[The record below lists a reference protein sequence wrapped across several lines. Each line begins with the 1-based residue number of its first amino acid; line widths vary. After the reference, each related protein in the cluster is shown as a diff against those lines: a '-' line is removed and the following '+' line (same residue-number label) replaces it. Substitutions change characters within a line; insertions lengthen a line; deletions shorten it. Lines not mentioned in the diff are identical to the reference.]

1 MPKEPPPVA
10 APVEARSA
18 KVLVMDDD
26 EMIRKIAKKLL
37 GALGHECEFAEN
49 GESAVALF
57 KAARTG
63 GRPFDLV
70 ILDLTIRG
78 GMGGA
83 ETIGELLSIDPEVKA
98 VVSTGY
104 SDDASLSDYRGQGF
118 RMLLKK
124 PYTVEELRDAINTV
138 LG

>member
-1 MPKEPPPVA
+1 MPKEQPPVA

-37 GALGHECEFAEN
+37 RALGHECEFAEK
-49 GESAVALF
+49 GESAVAMF
-57 KAARTG
+57 KAARDE

-70 ILDLTIRG
+70 LLDLTIRG

-83 ETIGELLSIDPEVKA
+83 ETIRELLAIDPEVKA
-98 VVSTGY
+98 IVMSGY
-104 SDDASLSDYRGQGF
+104 SDKDTLSDYQSWGF
-118 RMLLKK
+118 KMFLKK
-124 PYTVEELRDAINTV
+124 PYSLGELQRAVNSL